1 MSESEREHKVEA
13 VGVAPGDVLA
23 GKFRVERVLGAGGM
37 GVVVA
42 AHHLQLD
49 EKVAIKFLLPASVTK
64 PDVLARFEREARA
77 AVKIK
82 SEHVARVIDVG
93 RLQTGSPYMVMEY
106 LEGGDLR
113 SWLKER
119 GAMATEQAAEF
130 VLQACEAIAE
140 AHALGIVHR
149 DLKPANL
156 FCLRRADGLL
166 SIKVLDF
173 GISKVGAG
181 MRGSAPELD
190 MTSTGAVVGSPL
202 YMSPEQL
209 KSSKGVDQ
217 RTDVW
222 SLGVILYELVAG
234 KPPFVAES
242 ITELAIEI
250 ATGTP
255 KPLRELKTDVSRGY
269 EDVVARCMVKD
280 RTQRI
285 QNVGELALA
294 LRDYAPK
301 RAAASVDR
309 ILRTMEAAGTKLSV
323 NPPSGMAQA
332 AFDDTV
338 SVDDVQAGTNA
349 SWAGTGT
356 QKRKKER
363 RRAWIGAVAAAGAV
377 AVAGAGVLVVTS
389 RVHEVSGAPPAAAS
403 ASAPAE
409 GTAATSA
416 TGAASESASAVESA
430 TAAPSPSVAAQPSA
444 AASGATP
451 PARRRGAPGP
461 APAKTATTA
470 PAAAP
475 TPSCRIVTDY
485 DSDGN
490 PHFKKVCN

>member
-1 MSESEREHKVEA
+1 MSESERDRNVEV

-37 GVVVA
+37 GVVVS

-49 EKVAIKFLLPASVTK
+49 EKVAIKFLLPAAVTK

-93 RLQTGSPYMVMEY
+93 RLETGAPYMVMEY

-156 FCLRRADGLL
+156 FCIRRADGLL

-181 MRGSAPELD
+181 MGGSAPELD

-255 KPLRELKTDVSRGY
+255 KPLRELKSDVSRGY
-269 EDVVARCMVKD
+269 EDVVARCMVSD
-280 RTQRI
+280 PGRS
-285 QNVGELALA
+285 
-294 LRDYAPK
+294 
-301 RAAASVDR
+301 ASVERGSRVGPRASRVRAQAGDR
-309 ILRTMEAAGTKLSV
+309 VGGPHPAHDGGGGHEAAGEATV
-323 NPPSGMAQA
+323 G
-332 AFDDTV
+332 DD
-338 SVDDVQAGTNA
+338 AGGVRRRRGVGGRRGCRRCNQRVGGDRDA
-349 SWAGTGT
+349 
-356 QKRKKER
+356 KRKKQR
-363 RRAWIGAVAAAGAV
+363 RRAWIGALGGNGAV
-377 AVAGAGVLVVTS
+377 AWLAGS
-389 RVHEVSGAPPAAAS
+389 SS
-403 ASAPAE
+403 
-409 GTAATSA
+409 
-416 TGAASESASAVESA
+416 
-430 TAAPSPSVAAQPSA
+430 
-444 AASGATP
+444 
-451 PARRRGAPGP
+451 
-461 APAKTATTA
+461 
-470 PAAAP
+470 
-475 TPSCRIVTDY
+475 
-485 DSDGN
+485 
-490 PHFKKVCN
+490 

>member
-1 MSESEREHKVEA
+1 MSESEREHSVEV

-49 EKVAIKFLLPASVTK
+49 EKVAIKFLLPSAVTK

-93 RLQTGSPYMVMEY
+93 RLETGAPYMVMEY

-113 SWLKER
+113 AWLKER

-156 FCLRRADGLL
+156 FCIRRADGLL

-173 GISKVGAG
+173 GISKLGAG
-181 MRGSAPELD
+181 MGGSAPELE

-209 KSSKGVDQ
+209 KSSKGVDA

-255 KPLRELKTDVSRGY
+255 KPLRELKSDVSRGY

-285 QNVGELALA
+285 QNVAELALA
-294 LRDYAPK
+294 LRDFAPK

-309 ILRTMEAAGTKLSV
+309 ILRTMEAAGTKLQV
-323 NPPSGMAQA
+323 KPPSGMTQV

-356 QKRKKER
+356 EKRRKER
-363 RRAWIGAVAAAGAV
+363 RRAWVGAVAAAGAV
-377 AVAGAGVLVVTS
+377 VVVGAGVLVVKS
-389 RVHEVSGAPPAAAS
+389 RVHEVSGAPQ

-409 GTAATSA
+409 GSAAASA
-416 TGAASESASAVESA
+416 TGAALESASAVESA
-430 TAAPSPSVAAQPSA
+430 TAAASPSAAPQPSA
-444 AASGATP
+444 AASSATP
-451 PARRRGAPGP
+451 PPRRRGAPGP
-461 APAKTATTA
+461 APVKTAT
-470 PAAAP
+470 PAP
-475 TPSCRIVTDY
+475 TPTCRIVTDY

>member
-1 MSESEREHKVEA
+1 MAESDRVKSAEV
-13 VGVAPGDVLA
+13 VGVAPGDLLA
-23 GKFRVERVLGAGGM
+23 GKYRVERVLGSGGM
-37 GVVVA
+37 GVVVS

-49 EKVAIKFLLPASVTK
+49 EKVAIKFLLPAAVTK

-93 RLQTGSPYMVMEY
+93 RLETGAPYMVMEY

-119 GAMATEQAAEF
+119 GAMPPEQAAEF

-156 FCLRRADGLL
+156 FCIRRADGLL

-173 GISKVGAG
+173 GISKVSAG
-181 MRGSAPELD
+181 MRGAAPELD

-209 KSSKGVDQ
+209 KSSKAVDQ
-217 RTDVW
+217 RTDIW

-255 KPLRELKTDVSRGY
+255 KPLRELQPDLPKGF
-269 EDVVARCMVKD
+269 EDVVSGCMVKD

-294 LRDYAPK
+294 LRGFAPK

-309 ILRTMEAAGTKLSV
+309 ILRTMEAAGEKV
-323 NPPSGMAQA
+323 PVKPPSGMMEA

-338 SVDDVQAGTNA
+338 SADDVQAGTNA

-363 RRAWIGAVAAAGAV
+363 RRVWVGAVAAAGAV
-377 AVAGAGVLVVTS
+377 AVIGAGVLVVKS
-389 RVHEVSGAPPAAAS
+389 RVHDVSGGSQAASGSATAEASAAASATGAATESASTAGSATVAAS
-403 ASAPAE
+403 ASA
-409 GTAATSA
+409 
-416 TGAASESASAVESA
+416 
-430 TAAPSPSVAAQPSA
+430 AAQASA
-444 AASGATP
+444 AASSPTP
-451 PARRRGAPGP
+451 PAHRRGAPGP
-461 APAKTATTA
+461 GPVKTATAA
-470 PAAAP
+470 PAPAP
-475 TPSCRIVTDY
+475 TPSCRIVTEY